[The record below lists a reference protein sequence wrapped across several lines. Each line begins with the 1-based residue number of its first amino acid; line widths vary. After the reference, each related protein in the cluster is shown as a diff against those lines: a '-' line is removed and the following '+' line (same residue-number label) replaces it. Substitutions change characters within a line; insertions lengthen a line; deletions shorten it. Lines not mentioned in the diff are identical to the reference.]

1 MKRRQIIDYIHDWV
15 KVYIK
20 NLNSFLPKKLPLI
33 YLFLTAE
40 GRCRKLY
47 FFQTIYQSASKML
60 YHCENGPNKPILLLF
75 AGTGVA
81 DVNTQG
87 ITIHSGTRIP
97 FRNKSYLKVPGD
109 KSFRFS
115 AGYSEYVIKEK
126 IRKF

>member
-1 MKRRQIIDYIHDWV
+1 MKQRQIIDYIHDWV

-60 YHCENGPNKPILLLF
+60 
-75 AGTGVA
+75 
-81 DVNTQG
+81 
-87 ITIHSGTRIP
+87 
-97 FRNKSYLKVPGD
+97 
-109 KSFRFS
+109 
-115 AGYSEYVIKEK
+115 
-126 IRKF
+126 